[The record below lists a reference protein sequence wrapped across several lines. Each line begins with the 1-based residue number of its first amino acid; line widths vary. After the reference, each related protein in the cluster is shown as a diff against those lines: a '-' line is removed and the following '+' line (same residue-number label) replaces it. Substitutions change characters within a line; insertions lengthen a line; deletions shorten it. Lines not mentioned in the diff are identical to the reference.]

1 MVVWLNGQVMD
12 HPVIDAADR
21 GFTLGDGLFETLRLA
36 GGNVRHWSR
45 HAARLQHG
53 ARVLGIPLI
62 YSPDQLQAAIA
73 HLANEAGMA
82 EGVVRLTLT
91 RGIGARGLL
100 PPETPSP
107 TVLIA
112 VAPVPAP
119 LGPARVTISTLT
131 RRNEFS
137 PLAGLK
143 SLNYLDAIL
152 ARQDAAARGFDDV
165 LLLNTQG
172 FLAESSVASVF
183 AVIDGQLCTPC
194 IRDGALPGV
203 ARALVIEALGAGER
217 HLPPADLLQADEIV
231 LTNALGARSVI
242 LVDQK
247 PVSVGEYIS
256 LIQSVID
263 KS

>member
-1 MVVWLNGQVMD
+1 MVVWLNGQWVD

-21 GFTLGDGLFETLRLA
+21 GFTLGDGLFETMRLA
-36 GGNVRHWSR
+36 GGTVRHWSR
-45 HAARLQHG
+45 HLARLQHG
-53 ARVLGIPLI
+53 AQVLGIPLA
-62 YSPDQLQAAIA
+62 YSPDQLRAAVDQLAQAS
-73 HLANEAGMA
+73 GMA

-100 PPETPSP
+100 PPENPSP

-112 VAPVPAP
+112 LAPIPAA
-119 LGPARVTISTLT
+119 LGPARVTVSTLT

-152 ARQDAAARGFDDV
+152 ARQEAALRGYDDA

-172 FLAESSVASVF
+172 YVAESSVASIF
-183 AVIDGQLCTPC
+183 MVIDGQLCTPP
-194 IRDGALPGV
+194 ISDGALPGV
-203 ARALVIEALGAGER
+203 ARGLVVEALGAQDR
-217 HLPPADLLQADEIV
+217 HVPPSDLFQADEIV

-247 PVSVGEYIS
+247 AVPVGEYVAQ
-256 LIQSVID
+256 IQSIIE